1 MAIYQRYKVKKAD
14 CEDGDRTASQLSFVT
29 QILFTLMPASILLI
43 FLPSCIFCYFEGWS
57 YTISAYYCL
66 ETLTLI
72 GLGDYIPTY
81 QPQQEQT
88 FGFHFVL
95 YEIFVLV
102 WLMFGLTYFL
112 MLIALIA
119 KGMQS
124 KHMVRL
130 NKKMSR
136 NLMATHDRIWNG
148 VVKDV
153 GFLRHMLT
161 EVYVMKAQVN

>member
-1 MAIYQRYKVKKAD
+1 
-14 CEDGDRTASQLSFVT
+14 
-29 QILFTLMPASILLI
+29 
-43 FLPSCIFCYFEGWS
+43 
-57 YTISAYYCL
+57 
-66 ETLTLI
+66 
-72 GLGDYIPTY
+72 
-81 QPQQEQT
+81 
-88 FGFHFVL
+88 
-95 YEIFVLV
+95 
-102 WLMFGLTYFL
+102 